1 MPLALTREVPE
12 SIVHC
17 ELTHLTRVP
26 ISVLRARAEH
36 AAYEQALADLGLEVR
51 RLPPLADHPDSVFVE
66 DTAVVFDEGAVVTRP
81 GAPSR
86 RAEVASVREALASWR
101 EVREIEGPG
110 TIDGG
115 DVLVL
120 DRDVV
125 VGLTARTTA
134 AGAEALARL
143 VAPWGY
149 RVRTL
154 PVTGCLH
161 LKTAVTRAGARTVV
175 LNPAWVDAAAFPGW
189 QVVEVD
195 PAEPFGANV
204 LWHDGTVIC
213 AEHLLRTATRLEGA
227 GSRVRLVPAGELA
240 RAEGGV
246 TCCSLIVR

>member
-12 SIVHC
+12 SIVNC
-17 ELTHLTRVP
+17 ELTHLERVP
-26 ISVLRARAEH
+26 VSVLRARTEH
-36 AAYEQALADLGLEVR
+36 AAYERALEELGLQVR
-51 RLPPLADHPDSVFVE
+51 RLPPLPEHPDSVFVE
-66 DTAVVFDEGAVVTRP
+66 DTAVVLDEVAVITRP
-81 GAPSR
+81 GAASR
-86 RAEVASVREALASWR
+86 HGEVVSVREALAPLR
-101 EVREIEGPG
+101 EVRSVEPPG

-120 DRDVV
+120 ERDIV

-134 AGAEALARL
+134 EGADALARH

-161 LKTAVTRAGARTVV
+161 LKTAVTRAGERTLV
-175 LNPAWVDAAAFPGW
+175 LNPAWVDRAAFAGW
-189 QVVEVD
+189 DIVDVD
-195 PAEPFGANV
+195 PAEPYGANV
-204 LWHDGTVIC
+204 LWYDGTAIC
-213 AEHLLRTATRLEGA
+213 AEHLLRTATRLDGA